1 MVSVFVK
8 AAILTILILGAWTLL
23 SATFESDR
31 NTQVLNQIDN
41 VISEESAI
49 QSYLTY
55 LHATGDQ
62 ERFCSVLETHILT
75 QNKRLFD
82 LLGVLE
88 QARLNSLNNQYPIVR
103 KRFQAANAQLFF
115 TLKQFEQQ
123 CPNRKQPLVPI
134 LYFFSD
140 LEECGDCLLQAG
152 ILDDL
157 GKTCSKP
164 VQIFAFPIE
173 GGNEPIEL
181 LVKDYNITHA
191 PSLVIDDN
199 VYAGVQSPSSLK
211 EKLNC

>member
-1 MVSVFVK
+1 MVSIFVK
-8 AAILTILILGAWTLL
+8 AAILTVLILGAWTLL

-31 NTQVLNQIDN
+31 NTQLLNQIDN

-55 LHATGDQ
+55 LHSTGNE

-75 QNKRLFD
+75 QNKRLFN

-123 CPNRKQPLVPI
+123 CPGREQPLIPI

-157 GKTCSKP
+157 GKTCLKP

-181 LVKDYNITHA
+181 LVKDYHITHA
-191 PSLVIDDN
+191 PTLVINDN
-199 VYAGVQSPSSLK
+199 VYSGVQSPSALK
-211 EKLNC
+211 TKLNC